1 MEHCKYKMR
10 KYGIFKKTTI
20 QSKMGDF
27 YIDLGKKTHK
37 THKTLGIGSSGSS

>member
-10 KYGIFKKTTI
+10 KYGIFKKTTV

-37 THKTLGIGSSGSS
+37 TLGIGSSGSS